1 MTTVPGSQQGYPGQ
15 QTYNDDT
22 SMAGMHRFMTEQ
34 ILARVN
40 TAMLVKVKKVT
51 GGGNAAVGF
60 VDVQP
65 LAKMMDGEGN
75 TFSHGVVND
84 LPYFRL
90 QGGKNAVIIDPKEG
104 DIGVAVF
111 ADRDISSVKKNKKE
125 SPPASFRRFDYADGM
140 FFPCFLG
147 DKPDNYVYFAEN
159 NKIFVKQKDT
169 SALVVTKDFVQ
180 MKNKNAGLHV
190 TIDVGAGKYLVG
202 APWEIATDPNSG
214 EPP

>member
-1 MTTVPGSQQGYPGQ
+1 MTNVPGTQQGYPGQ

-22 SMAGMHRFMTEQ
+22 SAAAMHRFMTEQ

-51 GGGNAAVGF
+51 NSGEVKEVGM

-65 LAKMMDGEGN
+65 LAKLMDGEGN

-90 QGGKNAVIIDPKEG
+90 QGGKNAVILDPKEG

-125 SPPASFRRFDYADGM
+125 SPPASFRRFDMADGM

-147 DKPDNYVYFAEN
+147 AAPENYVRF
-159 NKIFVKQKDT
+159 KDDGT
-169 SALVVTKDFVQ
+169 IIVHHKSNFEGVLADDVAQIKKKGSSTLHVSVTKENIILGQ
-180 MKNKNAGLHV
+180 EYIIG
-190 TIDVGAGKYLVG
+190 
-202 APWEIATDPNSG
+202 PDPH
-214 EPP
+214 PDD